1 MENEFK
7 IVLRPETV
15 ENIEIYSQILN
26 KSVSDLV
33 EEALQTYFSAIQAKM
48 VQDSLID
55 DNAQTNLGYDEFWE
69 GVEL

>member
-15 ENIEIYSQILN
+15 ENIEIYSQILG
-26 KSVSDLV
+26 KSASDLV

-48 VQDSLID
+48 AQDSMMD

>member
-1 MENEFK
+1 MDNELK
-7 IVLRPETV
+7 ILLRPETAQS
-15 ENIEIYSQILN
+15 IELYSQILG
-26 KSVSDLV
+26 KTPSDLV

-48 VQDSLID
+48 AQDSVMD